1 VIHDQE
7 IARLPHRMPQNDQ
20 ENQANFIEIERLLNQ
35 RPSYVP
41 WTLNYPSSFDF
52 NDPCVTQ
59 TRITDLAGSAGKLKI
74 VKEHDWTALT
84 IDFHSSFQ
92 TTAQDSVFNFFAK
105 VESGFIAPDP
115 ILIGV
120 SYLKLVNS
128 PLAGIHM
135 GHSMTTGEITEV
147 PYNIS
152 DAGPLRAGN
161 YEITIYAERIAGAGN
176 LRYNLYDYFWIRALE
191 HPPAPRLV

>member
-120 SYLKLVNS
+120 SNPICILRRLALK
-128 PLAGIHM
+128 
-135 GHSMTTGEITEV
+135 
-147 PYNIS
+147 
-152 DAGPLRAGN
+152 
-161 YEITIYAERIAGAGN
+161 
-176 LRYNLYDYFWIRALE
+176 RALST
-191 HPPAPRLV
+191 PPPGRVLYTKGNWRP